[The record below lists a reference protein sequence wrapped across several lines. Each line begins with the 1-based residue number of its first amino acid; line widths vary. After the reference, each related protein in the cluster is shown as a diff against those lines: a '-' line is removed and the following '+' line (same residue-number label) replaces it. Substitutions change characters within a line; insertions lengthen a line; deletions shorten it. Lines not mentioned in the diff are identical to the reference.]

1 MEVPSE
7 VLSHL
12 YSRYV
17 KFLESA
23 TKKLTSAHTRSAT
36 LNLQQRRRLQE
47 KLNACAR
54 LLGQLEKDL
63 ASEQKLVRLYFVL
76 RTSIFRCINHLSFGS
91 FGLGRGSF
99 CASRTIHY
107 VQSGA
112 WPPHRAHSK
121 QTHLRGLP
129 LTTARPPRHTRLR
142 EWRTGDQLLL
152 YTSNFWITRQYI
164 C

>member
-47 KLNACAR
+47 KLNACTR

-63 ASEQKLVRLYFVL
+63 AFEQKLVRRSFVS
-76 RTSIFRCINHLSFGS
+76 RTPIFRCINGVFIWFRKKFVLRVANDTRRSI
-91 FGLGRGSF
+91 RRVTA
-99 CASRTIHY
+99 ASRTFEANAFTRSTSY
-107 VQSGA
+107 SCA
-112 WPPHRAHSK
+112 PASPHTS
-121 QTHLRGLP
+121 
-129 LTTARPPRHTRLR
+129 PRMKN
-142 EWRTGDQLLL
+142 W
-152 YTSNFWITRQYI
+152 
-164 C
+164 